1 MDLSI
6 PGNQPVHVDFV
17 TKTTRRPQPDGVMT
31 ALPVGLMTTK
41 QAAEYLGLSETT
53 LELWR
58 ATNRVRLAYVK
69 LGEAKSKGA
78 AVRYRRQDLDAFINA
93 NLCNA

>member
-17 TKTTRRPQPDGVMT
+17 TKTTRQPQPKEAMT
-31 ALPVGLMTTK
+31 AAPIGLMTTK
-41 QAAEYLGLSETT
+41 QAAEYLGLSEIT
-53 LELWR
+53 LNMWR
-58 ATNRVRLAYVK
+58 ATNRVRLTYVK
-69 LGEAKSKGA
+69 LGSIGAKGS

-93 NLCNA
+93 SLCNA